1 MPETKTKTVEEQP
14 DMQKEA
20 EAIEAEAGKEK
31 PVKGQPTKG
40 QRYILDGYL
49 FASRQDYEQ
58 AKREAESIAFI
69 RSELDVSKEEELY
82 KTYRKLAAKAE
93 YHTPVG
99 IGFLRELQRHLARRE
114 ETRKGLPLIPVPA
127 SGSMPETDESAG
139 DLEQQ
144 MGNRLT
150 EKRIRKELEA
160 AYRGRYRN
168 LWIVSGF
175 LLALVLALFVVTWK
189 DKTIDVEAERE
200 RILDEYAGWKEEL
213 DQQEADL
220 QRRENALK
228 GQPDT
233 E

>member
-1 MPETKTKTVEEQP
+1 MAETKVE
-14 DMQKEA
+14 
-20 EAIEAEAGKEK
+20 
-31 PVKGQPTKG
+31 
-40 QRYILDGYL
+40 RYILDGYL

-69 RSELDVSKEEELY
+69 RSELDVTKEEELY
-82 KTYRKLAAKAE
+82 KTYQKLAAKAE

-127 SGSMPETDESAG
+127 SGSMPESDEAAG

-144 MGNRLT
+144 MENRLT
-150 EKRIRKELEA
+150 EGRIRKELEA

-175 LLALVLALFVVTWK
+175 LLVLVLVLFVVTWK
-189 DKTIDVEAERE
+189 DKTIDVAAERE
-200 RILDEYAGWKEEL
+200 KILDEYAGWQEEL
-213 DQQEADL
+213 DQKEAEL
-220 QRRENALK
+220 QKRENALK
-228 GQPDT
+228 RQPDT